1 MLLPKT
7 LAKISTWVILIM
19 GTCIYSPLMGTLD
32 KQNAL
37 ASLRKWTLIQDNS
50 GPYRVYRDG
59 NDNIYHSVTHILKET
74 AAPHTKDAL
83 EKWLQRPDSPLER
96 DIACER
102 GRLAHANAEFI
113 LKLAAKFSRQNA
125 NKRGIWRTGDDGLER
140 CPKKVTQWA
149 LQKAAESAPRV
160 NWSAS
165 GYARGLRSFILERVT
180 AIHAVEF
187 SVYKEGFG
195 FAGTADALLDI
206 DGKGPF
212 IVDWKTAKEAR
223 SDDMINQFCHQLGA
237 YSLGLKSLTGIQAKY
252 GAVVVA
258 RRSGKPQIKIL
269 SELEMRGSESIFL
282 DRVDRYHKQ
291 LKKLAVG

>member
-1 MLLPKT
+1 
-7 LAKISTWVILIM
+7 M
-19 GTCIYSPLMGTLD
+19 GTCIYYPFMGTLD

-37 ASLRKWTLIQDNS
+37 ASLRTWNLILDNS

-59 NDNIYHSVTHILKET
+59 DDNIYHSVTHILKET
-74 AAPHTKDAL
+74 APQHTKDAL
-83 EKWLQRPDSPLER
+83 ENWLKKTDSALER

-102 GRLAHANAEFI
+102 GKLAHSHAEFI
-113 LKLAAKFSRQNA
+113 LKLGAKFARQNS

-149 LQKAAESAPRV
+149 LSKAAESAPRV
-160 NWSAS
+160 SWSAS
-165 GYARGLRSFILERVT
+165 GYARGLRSFIMERVT

-187 SVYKEGFG
+187 SVYKQGLG

-212 IVDWKTAKEAR
+212 IVDWKTAKEVR
-223 SDDMINQFCHQLGA
+223 SDDMIEQFCHQLGA
-237 YSLGLKSLTGIQAKY
+237 YSIGLESLTGIAPKY

-258 RRSGKPQIKIL
+258 RRSGKPQIKL
-269 SELEMRGSESIFL
+269 LNSLELEGAKSMFIK
-282 DRVDRYHKQ
+282 RVERYQ
-291 LKKLAVG
+291 KKLKELAIV

>member
-1 MLLPKT
+1 
-7 LAKISTWVILIM
+7 
-19 GTCIYSPLMGTLD
+19 MGTLD

-37 ASLRKWTLIQDNS
+37 ASLRTWNLFQDNS

-59 NDNIYHSVTHILKET
+59 DDNIYHSVTHILKET
-74 AAPHTKDAL
+74 APQHTKDAL
-83 EKWLQRPDSPLER
+83 ENWLKKTDSALER

-102 GRLAHANAEFI
+102 GKLAHSHAEFI
-113 LKLAAKFSRQNA
+113 LKLGAKFARQNS

-149 LQKAAESAPRV
+149 LSKAAESAPRV
-160 NWSAS
+160 SWSAS
-165 GYARGLRSFILERVT
+165 GYARGLRSFILDRVT

-187 SVYKEGFG
+187 SVYKPGYG

-206 DGKGPF
+206 DGDGPF
-212 IVDWKTAKEAR
+212 IVDWKTAKEVR
-223 SDDMINQFCHQLGA
+223 SDDMIEQFCHQLGA
-237 YSLGLKSLTGIQAKY
+237 YSLGLQHLTGIKPKY

-269 SELEMRGSESIFL
+269 NNLELRGSESIFL
-282 DRVDRYHKQ
+282 DRVDRYQKT
-291 LKKLAVG
+291 LKELAIV

>member
-1 MLLPKT
+1 
-7 LAKISTWVILIM
+7 M
-19 GTCIYSPLMGTLD
+19 GTCIYYPFMGTLD

-37 ASLRKWTLIQDNS
+37 ASLRTWNLFQDNS

-59 NDNIYHSVTHILKET
+59 DDNIYHSVTHILKET
-74 AAPHTKDAL
+74 APQHTKDAL
-83 EKWLQRPDSPLER
+83 ENWLKKSDSPLER

-102 GRLAHANAEFI
+102 GKLAHSHAEFI
-113 LKLAAKFSRQNA
+113 LKLGAKFARQNS

-149 LQKAAESAPRV
+149 LSKAAESAPRV
-160 NWSAS
+160 SWSAS
-165 GYARGLRSFILERVT
+165 GYARGLRSFIMERVT

-187 SVYKEGFG
+187 SVYKQGLG

-212 IVDWKTAKEAR
+212 IVDWKTAKEVR
-223 SDDMINQFCHQLGA
+223 SDDMIEQFCHQLGA
-237 YSLGLKSLTGIQAKY
+237 YSIGLESLTGIAPKY

-258 RRSGKPQIKIL
+258 RRSGKPQIKL
-269 SELEMRGSESIFL
+269 LNSLELEGAKSMFIK
-282 DRVDRYHKQ
+282 RVERYQ
-291 LKKLAVG
+291 KKLKELAIV

>member
-1 MLLPKT
+1 
-7 LAKISTWVILIM
+7 M
-19 GTCIYSPLMGTLD
+19 GTCIYYPFMGTLD

-37 ASLRKWTLIQDNS
+37 ASLRTWNLIQDNS

-59 NDNIYHSVTHILKET
+59 DDNIYHSVTHILKET
-74 AAPHTKDAL
+74 APQHTTDAL
-83 EKWLQRPDSPLER
+83 ENWLKKSDSPLER

-102 GRLAHANAEFI
+102 GKLAHSHAEFI
-113 LKLAAKFSRQNA
+113 LKLGAKFARQNS

-149 LQKAAESAPRV
+149 LSKAAESAPRV
-160 NWSAS
+160 SWSAS
-165 GYARGLRSFILERVT
+165 GYARGLRSFIMERVT

-187 SVYKEGFG
+187 SVYKQGLG

-212 IVDWKTAKEAR
+212 IVDWKTAKEVR
-223 SDDMINQFCHQLGA
+223 SDDMIEQFCHQLGA
-237 YSLGLKSLTGIQAKY
+237 YSIGLESLTGIAPKY

-258 RRSGKPQIKIL
+258 RRSGKPQIKL
-269 SELEMRGSESIFL
+269 LNSLELEGAKSMFIK
-282 DRVDRYHKQ
+282 RVERYQ
-291 LKKLAVG
+291 KKLKELAIV

>member
-1 MLLPKT
+1 
-7 LAKISTWVILIM
+7 
-19 GTCIYSPLMGTLD
+19 MGTLD

-74 AAPHTKDAL
+74 AEPHTKDAL

-291 LKKLAVG
+291 LKELAIV

>member
-1 MLLPKT
+1 
-7 LAKISTWVILIM
+7 M
-19 GTCIYSPLMGTLD
+19 GTCIYYPLMGTLD

-74 AAPHTKDAL
+74 AESHTKDAL
-83 EKWLQRPDSPLER
+83 EKWLQRPDSPMER

-282 DRVDRYHKQ
+282 DRVDRYQKQ
-291 LKKLAVG
+291 LKELAVV